1 MSIQLKNKQH
11 IYFCWSYSFLFS
23 GQVCC
28 ALYEL
33 DLQYYRG
40 KVLSVRESGEK
51 LVQVQYVD
59 YGNSEWHSPD
69 R

>member
-1 MSIQLKNKQH
+1 ML
-11 IYFCWSYSFLFS
+11 IYNCFLHCFLFA

-40 KVLSVRESGEK
+40 KVVSVRDHGEK